1 MISWSTEFENGY
13 ASIQLFENDA
23 LIGWIL
29 PPHRPADTTQTA
41 EWAGRWFYIDELP
54 RRVMAFRAEH
64 PESGLLSELQF
75 KLWGRS
81 ATIETNVGGKLL
93 LRRPKV
99 WGSGYNLWDGKDQIM
114 QVNPRECRVTLP
126 ETTLLSSIRQQL
138 YVILVIHSL
147 VTFGYRTSHA

>member
-1 MISWSTEFENGY
+1 MITWSTKFEDGY
-13 ASIQLFENDA
+13 THIQLFENEV

-29 PPHRPADTTQTA
+29 PPHRAADTTQTA
-41 EWAGRWFYIDELP
+41 EWAGRWFYICELP
-54 RRVMAFRAEH
+54 RRVMSFRAEH
-64 PESGLLSELQF
+64 PESGLLAELQF

-81 ATIETNVGGKLL
+81 ATIKTNVGGKLL
-93 LRRPKV
+93 LRRPTF
-99 WGSGYNLWDGKDQIM
+99 WSSEYNLWDGKDQIM
-114 QVNPRECRVTLP
+114 QVNLEECRVTFP